1 MVEQVEH
8 IYGKKPRN
16 GVVNLLFVLIVPLT
30 VCLIVSEAQEGLD
43 VLPEHKVEVDKSLL
57 VRLAA
62 EKFLRNGSVV
72 VLVGEKGY
80 YSADFSIEYRRNRNA
95 DRLALAFTKNV
106 SVVYFLHSD
115 DGRGNVA
122 DSRIA

>member
-80 YSADFSIEYRRNRNA
+80 YSADFSIEYRRNRIA
-95 DRLALAFTKNV
+95 ERLALAFTKNV

-115 DGRGNVA
+115 DGRDNVA

>member
-57 VRLAA
+57 VRIAA

-80 YSADFSIEYRRNRNA
+80 YSADFSIEYRRNRIA
-95 DRLALAFTKNV
+95 ERLALAFTKNV

-115 DGRGNVA
+115 GGRDNVA
-122 DSRIA
+122 DGRIA

>member
-1 MVEQVEH
+1 MVEKIEH
-8 IYGKKPRN
+8 IYGKKPRK

-43 VLPEHKVEVDKSLL
+43 VLSEHKVEVDKSLL

-115 DGRGNVA
+115 DGSDNVA

>member
-30 VCLIVSEAQEGLD
+30 VCLIVFEAQEGLD
-43 VLPEHKVEVDKSLL
+43 VLSEHKVEVDKSLF

-115 DGRGNVA
+115 DGRDNVA

>member
-57 VRLAA
+57 VRLAT
-62 EKFLRNGSVV
+62 EKFLRNGSIV

-80 YSADFSIEYRRNRNA
+80 YSADFSIEYRRNRNS

-115 DGRGNVA
+115 DGRDNVA